1 MALSRTLC
9 LGMDVHKDAMA
20 VAYGAQEPG
29 AEVASRGRIGP
40 RPCDIAPLLRQMPS
54 TATPLIFVSAAGP
67 CGS

>member
-29 AEVASRGRIGP
+29 PRSPPVAAL
-40 RPCDIAPLLRQMPS
+40 APAHVTLLHSSVRCPPQPHR
-54 TATPLIFVSAAGP
+54 
-67 CGS
+67 